1 MASTKSLVAYC
12 PYASHLPMLLRIT
25 SREHLACYEDL
36 SIQQLEELAI
46 LVRNGIRW
54 LESIYQDVA
63 YNFVIHTRPP
73 AVSEDTPF
81 HWSLELFPR
90 ITKIAGFEWS
100 SDCIINPMMPETA
113 AARYRSKAKEEF
125 PLG

>member
-25 SREHLACYEDL
+25 SREHLACFEDL

-90 ITKIAGFEWS
+90 ITKIADS
-100 SDCIINPMMPETA
+100 SGVRTA
-113 AARYRSKAKEEF
+113 SSIR
-125 PLG
+125 